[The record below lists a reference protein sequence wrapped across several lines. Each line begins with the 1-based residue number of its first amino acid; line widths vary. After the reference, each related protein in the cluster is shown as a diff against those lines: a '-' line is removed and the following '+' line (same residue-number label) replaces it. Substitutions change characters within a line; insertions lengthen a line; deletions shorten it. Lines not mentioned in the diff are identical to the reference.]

1 MSISI
6 NYINYINYR
15 KDVSEWQKWKSFDNP
30 SEEDH
35 SFFVHFTPVH
45 KIGYAMTLELVHLQL
60 MQEIY
65 NADAFTS
72 NLQHM
77 LNMNKGVER
86 G

>member
-1 MSISI
+1 MFLSGK
-6 NYINYINYR
+6 NG
-15 KDVSEWQKWKSFDNP
+15 NP
-30 SEEDH
+30 STIPAKRVSQIILALSTDH